1 MKRRTTIH
9 KGIAK
14 FVISVS
20 EISELQAHI
29 EEVFSMKMTHID
41 IVVDDTSIDYDSP
54 AEFSKHRGW
63 DQNIKRF
70 SLNFTEENPPEGQGS
85 YDMRGIRISGG
96 KGIGANHILVNSTDA
111 AWAQGA
117 ISQLKQRMRSY
128 QAWYRKFPGDAQLSF
143 AFTIVTA
150 VFLAFSM
157 NAIYVYFAGSLSEIP
172 GRTLYTPTF
181 LLVPFA
187 FISIFLTTLMVR
199 RESASK
205 IIEKRN
211 WTTSSILEFA
221 KSFSSIIAA
230 IAALAGA
237 FLR

>member
-14 FVISVS
+14 FVISIS

-41 IVVDDTSIDYDSP
+41 VVVDDTSIDYDSP

-70 SLNFTEENPPEGQGS
+70 SFNFTEENPTDGETI
-85 YDMRGIRISGG
+85 YDRGGICIGGG
-96 KGIGANHILVNSTDA
+96 KGIGANHILVISTDA

-117 ISQLKQRMRSY
+117 IGQLKQRMRSY

-143 AFTIVTA
+143 AFTIATA
-150 VFLAFSM
+150 VFLAGSM
-157 NAIYVYFAGSLSEIP
+157 NAIYVYFTTPLSTMSEK
-172 GRTLYTPTF
+172 GLFTPT
-181 LLVPFA
+181 LILIPFA
-187 FISIFLTTLMVR
+187 FISIFLTTLMVK

-205 IIEKRN
+205 IIEKRS
-211 WTTSSILEFA
+211 WTTTVVLEFA

-230 IAALAGA
+230 IAALAAA